1 MRISIKE
8 AGTYYAYISIE
19 EGPTIIDLGLCNR
32 RELLEFRNHL
42 AETVGELD
50 NTIQRI
56 REREETHKR
65 LEEQK

>member
-1 MRISIKE
+1 MKISIRE

-19 EGPTIIDLGLCNR
+19 EGSTTIDLGLCDQ
-32 RELLEFRNHL
+32 RELIEYRNHL
-42 AETVGELD
+42 AETVEKLD
-50 NTIQRI
+50 DTIERI